1 VSALF
6 LRRIGGWRRA
16 LLQAA
21 AGVLLLLAL
30 AAPTPGAVGSCGGE
44 QGLDDF
50 ANLDSYCK
58 QRDQLVC
65 VRRQLRKELSLKET
79 NDCRLSAIER
89 CQLRSWSPGCHPTN
103 RQTRACLNALRSI
116 DTLQTKEDQLEE
128 CNTNALCTAPIVRD
142 AGSSD
147 AGVGR

>member
-1 VSALF
+1 MSAFYLH
-6 LRRIGGWRRA
+6 RTRGWRRA
-16 LLQAA
+16 SLRVAF
-21 AGVLLLLAL
+21 GVLLLLAL

-103 RQTRACLNALRSI
+103 RQTQACLNALRSI
-116 DTLQTKEDQLEE
+116 DTLDTKEDHLEE
-128 CNTNALCTAPIVRD
+128 CNSKALCTAPLVQD